1 MSKEARTMS
10 DRDDA
15 SVHAGAVHRRD
26 AAQLIRWI
34 FIAAIVVV
42 LVVVAMD
49 NRDDVPVGYAI
60 GETSGPGWVVILASA
75 VAGVVMGW
83 LVRHRPRHRE

>member
-1 MSKEARTMS
+1 MS

-49 NRDDVPVGYAI
+49 NRKDVRVGYGI
-60 GETSGPGWVVILASA
+60 GDTTGPIWIVILASA
-75 VAGVVMGW
+75 VAGVIMGW

>member
-1 MSKEARTMS
+1 MS
-10 DRDDA
+10 DRDDV
-15 SVHAGAVHRRD
+15 SVHSGAVHRHD

-49 NRDDVPVGYAI
+49 NRKDVPVGYAI
-60 GETSGPGWVVILASA
+60 GDTSGPGWVVILASA
-75 VAGVVMGW
+75 VAGVVIGW